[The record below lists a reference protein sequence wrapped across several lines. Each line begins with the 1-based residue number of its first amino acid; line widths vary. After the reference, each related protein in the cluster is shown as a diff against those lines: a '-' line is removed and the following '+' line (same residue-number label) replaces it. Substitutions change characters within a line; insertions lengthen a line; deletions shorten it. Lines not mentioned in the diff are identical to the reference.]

1 MSRPILSRPRTRVYG
16 CNYDKGES
24 YYKPM
29 VDHLDRKYSS
39 RPLFSEPRNS
49 LADEIAARR
58 GDIGTRD
65 LSAPRNSPLGR
76 DLDLESD
83 PSIRGPQLPTLPSSA
98 TADNLFAPEDE
109 DVVYDSRGQRSR
121 RRFADNFANDVVAT
135 TQHLKA
141 KLAAIGLEDE
151 VEAALGRSRRARRDD
166 EDRDENG
173 NTAGRNL
180 WRDVK
185 SIGEEAEATFKRRS
199 KMFDEIADR
208 SSEDGRPLLAKWSKL
223 MMDDNE
229 NSIAASAAAAR
240 AKQTKA
246 RLNDLESEMEELAER
261 QAKRERRAAALRA
274 LINENIADTENVQEQ
289 SVVSKKVSIRER
301 AEKHV
306 AF

>member
-39 RPLFSEPRNS
+39 RPLFSEPRTS

-58 GDIGTRD
+58 SDIGTRD
-65 LSAPRNSPLGR
+65 LSGSRNTALGR

-83 PSIRGPQLPTLPSSA
+83 PSIRGPQLPLPLPSLA
-98 TADNLFAPEDE
+98 TDNLFPEDE

-121 RRFADNFANDVVAT
+121 RRFAENFANDVVAT

-141 KLAAIGLEDE
+141 KLAAIGLDDE
-151 VEAALGRSRRARRDD
+151 VEAALGKSRRLRQEQDQLESNLSVR
-166 EDRDENG
+166 
-173 NTAGRNL
+173 RNL
-180 WRDVK
+180 QNVK
-185 SIGEEAEATFKRRS
+185 SISEEAESTFKRRS
-199 KMFDEIADR
+199 KLSDEIDR
-208 SSEDGRPLLAKWSKL
+208 LEETKPSLTKWSKL
-223 MMDDNE
+223 INDDE
-229 NSIAASAAAAR
+229 DSVLASAAATR

-274 LINENIADTENVQEQ
+274 LINENIAESENLQEQ
-289 SVVSKKVSIRER
+289 SAVSKKVSIRER
-301 AEKHV
+301 SEKHV